1 MHLNGT
7 VIWKFLALK
16 KQKIVG
22 NICFSEQIFYRKQ
35 SLGAPVMDARGK
47 FAEHESSVDEL
58 VWEAILTGNDRLF
71 NETQEIWIK
80 IVSIDVLGECI
91 GR

>member
-16 KQKIVG
+16 KQKILG

-58 VWEAILTGNDRLF
+58 VWEGILTGNARLF
-71 NETQEIWIK
+71 NETQEIGIK

>member
-1 MHLNGT
+1 
-7 VIWKFLALK
+7 
-16 KQKIVG
+16 
-22 NICFSEQIFYRKQ
+22 
-35 SLGAPVMDARGK
+35 MDARGK

-58 VWEAILTGNDRLF
+58 VWEGILTGNARLF
-71 NETQEIWIK
+71 NETQEIGIK

>member
-1 MHLNGT
+1 
-7 VIWKFLALK
+7 
-16 KQKIVG
+16 
-22 NICFSEQIFYRKQ
+22 
-35 SLGAPVMDARGK
+35 MDARGK

-58 VWEAILTGNDRLF
+58 VWEGILTRNARLF